1 MATETPRPTSPA
13 TLVPTSAATPSP
25 ATATTN
31 LTATPNPTTTPVPTI
46 APTPTAEPATRIDAT
61 KALECLKEFQD
72 LMFNHEPDELRP
84 RLDAEDVQII
94 SDGMAASRDA
104 CQQAGWDP
112 VFATET
118 AEPCQKGDIIG
129 SYGEK
134 LRVLRP
140 WAWTQDGKRGHT
152 NPTVVLINRDETT
165 GGPSIGFLIHFEKLP
180 FSNDSGCWYNDF
192 GDTYF
197 YIRTSGGNVLYE
209 FRDFEFADTP
219 QIREALGLETS

>member
-1 MATETPRPTSPA
+1 
-13 TLVPTSAATPSP
+13 
-25 ATATTN
+25 
-31 LTATPNPTTTPVPTI
+31 
-46 APTPTAEPATRIDAT
+46 
-61 KALECLKEFQD
+61 
-72 LMFNHEPDELRP
+72 MFKHEPDELRLF
-84 RLDAEDVQII
+84 LDAEDVKII
-94 SDGMAASRDA
+94 SDGISTSRDA

-165 GGPSIGFLIHFEKLP
+165 GGPSIAFLIHFEKLP

-197 YIRTSGGNVLYE
+197 YIRTSGGNVLHE
-209 FRDFEFADTP
+209 FPNFEFADTP